1 MVLGDLIELTSA
13 MTAGVKVETVM
24 DRVLEATLDR
34 TGAEEASVFVL
45 DGTGQSLHRACSRQ
59 RGYIKAMPS
68 GRPVM
73 LYNQER
79 LPNLKEPAAFAV
91 STGTTLNFQD
101 IDLVTGYDF
110 ERIREDEK
118 FGGLQTRS
126 LVIIPLTVQSNRS
139 IGMVQIINAGAA
151 QKAVCELPDAILEE
165 IQCLAGQTAL
175 YMWNARL
182 QDDNKQLSLQFNRYL
197 RELPKQKTKPKPV
210 QDPVSSRPKGLIGES
225 PPIEHAIKLV
235 GKAACS
241 TVPILVRG
249 ETGTGKEMM
258 AAFIHMSSDRAGKP
272 FVVQNCAALPEAL
285 LESELFGHVK
295 GAFTGANTTKLGLA
309 HEAHNGTLFL
319 DEIGDMPLAL
329 QAKVLRLLQE
339 GEVRRVGSTKTEKVD
354 VRIVGATNINLEE
367 KIAAGEFRQDL
378 FYRLN
383 VFPINL
389 PPLRERPSDIPLL
402 IDYFLRAAASKS
414 GQQVPVLSSEAL
426 DALMCWSYPG
436 NVRELK
442 NILDRARLMAEEGYP
457 IELSHLP
464 PELAGYRQEA
474 VSQVPSAIP
483 EGDLKTIVGRYEA
496 MVIEAKM
503 REANWNK
510 SNAARI
516 LNVSRRTIIDKLNRY
531 KISRPDGLERP

>member
-1 MVLGDLIELTSA
+1 MILGDLIELSSA
-13 MTAGVKVETVM
+13 MTSGVKVEAVM
-24 DRVLEATLDR
+24 DKVVESALNLTS
-34 TGAEEASVFVL
+34 AEEASIFIL
-45 DGTGQSLHRACSRQ
+45 DTFGQTLHRACSRH
-59 RGYIKAMPS
+59 RGYIKAMPT
-68 GRPVM
+68 GKQVI
-73 LYNQER
+73 LYGEDK
-79 LPNLKEPAAFAV
+79 LPNMKEPAAFVV
-91 STGTTLNFQD
+91 STGTTLNLGD
-101 IDLVTGYDF
+101 INKVVGYEFD
-110 ERIREDEK
+110 RIREDDK
-118 FGGLQTRS
+118 YGGLKTQA
-126 LVIIPLTVQSNRS
+126 LVILPLTIQSNRT
-139 IGMVQIINAGAA
+139 IGILQIINPGASHQA
-151 QKAVCELPDAILEE
+151 INAVSDDTLTELQSL
-165 IQCLAGQTAL
+165 CGLAAL
-175 YMWNARL
+175 YMWTARL
-182 QDDNKQLSLQFNRYL
+182 LEDNTRLKRQFDRHL
-197 RELPKQKTKPKPV
+197 AELPKQVRKAKPKPV
-210 QDPVSSRPKGLIGES
+210 IDSSRPKGLIGES

-235 GKAACS
+235 GKAARS

-258 AAFIHMSSDRAGKP
+258 AAFIHMSSDRADKP

-309 HEAHNGTLFL
+309 HEANHGTLFL

-367 KIAAGEFRQDL
+367 KIEAGEFRQDL

-389 PPLRERPSDIPLL
+389 PPLRERPSDIPML
-402 IDYFLRAAASKS
+402 IDHFLRSAAAKS
-414 GQQVPVLSSEAL
+414 GTQVPVLSSDALEAL
-426 DALMCWSYPG
+426 LCWGYPG

-442 NILDRARLMAEEGYP
+442 NILDRARLMAEDGYP
-457 IELSHLP
+457 IELDHLP
-464 PELAGYRQEA
+464 PELAGVQHSHDNR
-474 VSQVPSAIP
+474 VPTLIP
-483 EGDLKTIVGRYEA
+483 EGDLKSIVGQYEA

-510 SNAARI
+510 TNAARI

-531 KISRPDGLERP
+531 NITRPDGFERA

>member
-1 MVLGDLIELTSA
+1 MILGDLIELSSA
-13 MTAGVKVETVM
+13 MTSGVKVEAVM
-24 DRVLEATLDR
+24 DKVVESALNLTS
-34 TGAEEASVFVL
+34 AEEASIFIL
-45 DGTGQSLHRACSRQ
+45 DTFGQTLHRACSRH
-59 RGYIKAMPS
+59 RGYIKAMPT
-68 GRPVM
+68 GKQVI
-73 LYNQER
+73 LYGEDK
-79 LPNLKEPAAFAV
+79 LPNMKEPAAFVV
-91 STGTTLNFQD
+91 STGTTLNLGD
-101 IDLVTGYDF
+101 INKVVGYEFD
-110 ERIREDEK
+110 RIREDDK
-118 FGGLQTRS
+118 YGGLKTQA
-126 LVIIPLTVQSNRS
+126 LVILPLTIQSNRT
-139 IGMVQIINAGAA
+139 IGILQVINPGASH
-151 QKAVCELPDAILEE
+151 QTISAVSENTLTELQSL
-165 IQCLAGQTAL
+165 CGLAAL

-182 QDDNKQLSLQFNRYL
+182 LEDNTRLKRQFDRHL
-197 RELPKQKTKPKPV
+197 AELPRQVRKAKPKPV
-210 QDPVSSRPKGLIGES
+210 IDSTRPKGLIGES

-235 GKAACS
+235 GKAARS

-258 AAFIHMSSDRAGKP
+258 AAFIHMSSDRADKP

-309 HEAHNGTLFL
+309 HEANNGTLFL

-367 KIAAGEFRQDL
+367 KIEAGEFRQDL

-389 PPLRERPSDIPLL
+389 PPLRERPSDIPML
-402 IDYFLRAAASKS
+402 IDHFLRSAAAKS
-414 GQQVPVLSSEAL
+414 GTQVPVLSSDAL
-426 DALMCWSYPG
+426 EALMCWGYPG

-442 NILDRARLMAEEGYP
+442 NILDRARLMAEDGYP
-457 IELSHLP
+457 IELDHLP
-464 PELAGYRQEA
+464 PELAGVQHSHDNR
-474 VSQVPSAIP
+474 VPALIP
-483 EGDLKTIVGRYEA
+483 EGDLKSIVGQYEA

-503 REANWNK
+503 REVNWNK
-510 SNAARI
+510 TNAARI

-531 KISRPDGLERP
+531 NITRPDGFERL

>member
-1 MVLGDLIELTSA
+1 MILGDLIELTSA

-24 DRVLEATLDR
+24 DQVIEAALNL
-34 TGAEEASVFVL
+34 TGAEEASIFML
-45 DGTGQSLHRACSRQ
+45 DTFGQTLHRACSRH
-59 RGYIKAMPS
+59 RGYIKAMPT
-68 GRPVM
+68 GKQVV
-73 LYNQER
+73 LYGADMM
-79 LPNLKEPAAFAV
+79 PNLKEPAAFVV
-91 STGTTLNFQD
+91 STGTTLNLD
-101 IDLVTGYDF
+101 DVDKVIGYDF
-110 ERIREDEK
+110 ERIREDDK
-118 FGGLQTRS
+118 YGGLTTRA
-126 LVIIPLTVQSNRS
+126 LVILPLTIQSNRT
-139 IGMVQIINAGAA
+139 IGILQIINPGAST
-151 QKAVCELPDAILEE
+151 QAVAALSPEALQEV
-165 IQCLAGQTAL
+165 QSLAGLAAL

-182 QDDNKQLSLQFNRYL
+182 VEDNTRLKRQFDRHL
-197 RELPKQKTKPKPV
+197 AELPRQIRKVQPKKEAVP
-210 QDPVSSRPKGLIGES
+210 QRPKGLIGES

-235 GKAACS
+235 GKAAWS
-241 TVPILVRG
+241 PVPILVRG

-258 AAFIHMSSDRAGKP
+258 AAFIHMSSDRANKP

-309 HEAHNGTLFL
+309 HEANGGTLFL

-367 KIAAGEFRQDL
+367 KIASGEFRQDL

-402 IDYFLRAAASKS
+402 IDFFLRAAAEKS
-414 GQQVPVLSSEAL
+414 GQQVPVLSSDAL
-426 DALMCWSYPG
+426 DALMCWGYPG

-442 NILDRARLMAEEGYP
+442 NILDRARLMAEDGYP

-464 PELAGYRQEA
+464 PELAGVQHDQGNR
-474 VSQVPSAIP
+474 VPTLIP
-483 EGDLKTIVGRYEA
+483 EGDLKTIVGHYEA

-510 SNAARI
+510 TNAARI

-531 KISRPDGLERP
+531 NITRPDGLDRS

>member
-1 MVLGDLIELTSA
+1 MILGDLIELAGA
-13 MTAGVKVETVM
+13 MTAGAKVEAVM
-24 DRVLEATLDR
+24 DQVIEAALNL
-34 TGAEEASVFVL
+34 TGAEEASIFML
-45 DGTGQSLHRACSRQ
+45 DTFGQTLHRACSRH
-59 RGYIKAMPS
+59 RGYIKAMPT
-68 GRPVM
+68 GRQVV
-73 LYNQER
+73 LYGPDMM
-79 LPNLKEPAAFAV
+79 PNLKEPAAFVV
-91 STGTTLNFQD
+91 STGTTLNLGD
-101 IDLVTGYDF
+101 IDKVIGYDF
-110 ERIREDEK
+110 DRIREEDK
-118 FGGLQTRS
+118 LGGLKTTA
-126 LVIIPLTVQSNRS
+126 LVILPLTIQSNRT
-139 IGMVQIINAGAA
+139 IGILQVINPGASQQSVVA
-151 QKAVCELPDAILEE
+151 LSETALTEL
-165 IQCLAGQTAL
+165 QSLAGLVAL

-182 QDDNKQLSLQFNRYL
+182 LEDNTRLKRQFDRHL
-197 RELPKQKTKPKPV
+197 AELPKQIRKVQPKKEAAP
-210 QDPVSSRPKGLIGES
+210 QRPKGLIGES

-241 TVPILVRG
+241 NVPILVRG

-258 AAFIHMSSDRAGKP
+258 AAFIHMSSDRADKP

-295 GAFTGANTTKLGLA
+295 GAFTGANTTKFGLA
-309 HEAHNGTLFL
+309 HEANGGTLFL

-367 KIAAGEFRQDL
+367 NIASGDFRQDL

-402 IDYFLRAAASKS
+402 IDYFLRRAAEKS
-414 GQQVPVLSSEAL
+414 GQQVPVLASDAL
-426 DALMCWSYPG
+426 DALMCWGYPG

-442 NILDRARLMAEEGYP
+442 NILDRARLMAEDGYP

-464 PELAGYRQEA
+464 PELAGTQHD
-474 VSQVPSAIP
+474 PSNRMPALIP
-483 EGDLKTIVGRYEA
+483 EGDLKTIVGHYEA

-510 SNAARI
+510 TNAARI

-531 KISRPDGLERP
+531 NITRPDGLERS

>member
-1 MVLGDLIELTSA
+1 MILGDLIELTSA
-13 MTAGVKVETVM
+13 ITAGVKVETVM
-24 DRVLEATLDR
+24 DQVVEAALNL
-34 TGAEEASVFVL
+34 TGAEEASIFML
-45 DGTGQSLHRACSRQ
+45 DTFGQTLHRACSRH
-59 RGYIKAMPS
+59 RGYIKAMPT
-68 GRPVM
+68 GKQVV
-73 LYNQER
+73 LYGADMM
-79 LPNLKEPAAFAV
+79 PNLKEPAAFVV
-91 STGTTLNFQD
+91 STGTTLNLDD
-101 IDLVTGYDF
+101 IDKVIGYDF
-110 ERIREDEK
+110 DRIREEDK
-118 FGGLQTRS
+118 LGGLTTRA
-126 LVIIPLTVQSNRS
+126 LIILPLTIQSNRT
-139 IGMVQIINAGAA
+139 IGILQVINPGAS
-151 QKAVCELPDAILEE
+151 QKAVAALSEQSLKEL
-165 IQCLAGQTAL
+165 QSLAGLAAL

-182 QDDNKQLSLQFNRYL
+182 LEDNTRLKRQFDRHL
-197 RELPKQKTKPKPV
+197 AELPKQTHKAPPKKVAEP
-210 QDPVSSRPKGLIGES
+210 QRPKGLIGES

-235 GKAACS
+235 GKAAWS

-258 AAFIHMSSDRAGKP
+258 AAFVHMSSDRVNKP

-295 GAFTGANTTKLGLA
+295 GAFTGASTTKLGLA
-309 HEAHNGTLFL
+309 HEANGGTLFL

-402 IDYFLRAAASKS
+402 IDFFLRAAAEKS
-414 GQQVPVLSSEAL
+414 GQQVPVLSSDAL
-426 DALMCWSYPG
+426 DALMCWGYPG

-442 NILDRARLMAEEGYP
+442 NILDRARLMAEDGYP

-464 PELAGYRQEA
+464 PELAGAQHDAGNRMPA
-474 VSQVPSAIP
+474 LIP
-483 EGDLKTIVGRYEA
+483 EGDLKTIVGQYEA

-503 REANWNK
+503 RETNWNK
-510 SNAARI
+510 TNAARI

-531 KISRPDGLERP
+531 NITRPDGLERS